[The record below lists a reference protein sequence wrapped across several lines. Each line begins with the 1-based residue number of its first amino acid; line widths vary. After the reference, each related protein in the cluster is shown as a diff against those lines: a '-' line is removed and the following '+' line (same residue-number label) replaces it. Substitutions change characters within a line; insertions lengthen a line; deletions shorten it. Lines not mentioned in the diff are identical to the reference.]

1 MRAFG
6 FFCCLF
12 LSAVIT
18 FGFYMIGSS
27 IKSTEHQNVF
37 YNVGRIVSLG
47 QCKDGTC
54 SYGYT
59 DMNNQIKYAT
69 HNKPVSLGQLVYQEC
84 WYEEAQGNQ
93 CYVDYTPSK
102 N

>member
-1 MRAFG
+1 MKGFVVSVILAAAFTWG
-6 FFCCLF
+6 
-12 LSAVIT
+12 IT
-18 FGFYMIGSS
+18 AIIGSV
-27 IKSTEHQNVF
+27 KSTEHQNVY
-37 YNVGRIVSLG
+37 YNVGRVVSLG

-59 DMNNQIKYAT
+59 DMNNELKYAT
-69 HNKPVSLGQLVYQEC
+69 LDRPVSLGQLVYQEC

>member
-1 MRAFG
+1 MKSFVWCIG
-6 FFCCLF
+6 F
-12 LSAVIT
+12 SALIT
-18 FGFYMIGSS
+18 WGIVSLAGTM
-27 IKSTEHQNVF
+27 KSTEHQNVY

-59 DMNNQIKYAT
+59 DMNNELKYAT
-69 HNKPVSLGQLVYQEC
+69 LNKPVSLGQLVYQEC

>member
-1 MRAFG
+1 MKGFVVSVILAAAFTW
-6 FFCCLF
+6 
-12 LSAVIT
+12 VIT
-18 FGFYMIGSS
+18 AINGSV
-27 IKSTEHQNVF
+27 KSTEHQNVY
-37 YNVGRIVSLG
+37 YNVGRVVSLG

-59 DMNNQIKYAT
+59 DMNNELKYAT
-69 HNKPVSLGQLVYQEC
+69 LDRPVSLGQLVYQEC

>member
-1 MRAFG
+1 MKGFVGCVFFSALLSFG
-6 FFCCLF
+6 LVT
-12 LSAVIT
+12 LV
-18 FGFYMIGSS
+18 GS
-27 IKSTEHQNVF
+27 IKSTDHQNVY

-59 DMNNQIKYAT
+59 DMNNELKYAT
-69 HNKPVSLGQLVYQEC
+69 LNKPVNLGQLVYQEC
-84 WYEEAQGNQ
+84 WYEEARGNQ